1 MVEVHE
7 EDDHHALF
15 YFDAGVE
22 AVVAEGF
29 ERAVVVAPAG
39 LGLEVGVVAAEVV
52 VAVVRPLGGL
62 EAGEGFAVHGADF
75 LAGGEKFDGVGGLR
89 GVLEEEV
96 FFLWGEG
103 DAEAAFL

>member
-1 MVEVHE
+1 M
-7 EDDHHALF
+7 
-15 YFDAGVE
+15 
-22 AVVAEGF
+22 VAEGV
-29 ERAVVVAPAG
+29 ESVVVVASAAF
-39 LGLEVGVVAAEVV
+39 GLEGCVVAAEVV